1 MLPHPS
7 TLGLSTPQF
16 KWMSSLS
23 TPVIVWF
30 VSSLEPLDRSK
41 LDDIRGTP
49 MDVGSLEEFIDESS
63 SQTTTWTE
71 LWYDCM
77 NPMTWDFRSCLFLS
91 EMLQTLRNHCI
102 VSTAMGP
109 ECTTQSHF
117 CNCQDC
123 QAYSFQ
129 LSRYYVNIL
138 SFVDKE
144 TALCL
149 LGWAY
154 FSSPFMLFAVH
165 SRRISW
171 SLAPLSLCTTKT
183 WAAWAS
189 SQNKFMT
196 G

>member
-129 LSRYYVNIL
+129 LSQVLCEYSVLCWQGDCTLPTRMSLFFLAFHAFCSTFTQDQLEPGSSIL
-138 SFVDKE
+138 MHHKNLSR
-144 TALCL
+144 
-149 LGWAY
+149 LGI
-154 FSSPFMLFAVH
+154 F
-165 SRRISW
+165 
-171 SLAPLSLCTTKT
+171 TK
-183 WAAWAS
+183 
-189 SQNKFMT
+189 
-196 G
+196 